1 MSEEHSRKKKK
12 SSKRKSSRSSSVQ
25 EDSSRHSS
33 NPEMPE
39 DAEGGLY
46 GNSSR
51 VANDDA
57 PAPNSNRNN
66 TSASGDIF
74 NHQF

>member
-1 MSEEHSRKKKK
+1 MSEEPSRKKKK
-12 SSKRKSSRSSSVQ
+12 SSKRKNSRASSVQ
-25 EDSSRHSS
+25 EDSSRHSGS
-33 NPEMPE
+33 REMPE

-51 VANDDA
+51 VDNDD
-57 PAPNSNRNN
+57 PSAPNSNRNEP
-66 TSASGDIF
+66 SADIF